1 MSVSPVNYIQHQQLF
16 ITHSMNDERLYSN
29 DICLYFVFFYLWNK
43 HRFHSPFLINRNEV
57 MQLSH
62 IRCRKAYMKSIKRLH
77 HCGYI
82 VYMKSSRQFEESK
95 VLMLPLAESGPQQ
108 GVGNLPPVREGN
120 IPHVEAACIPH
131 TGVDTGHFYK
141 LNINNAKTERVNSAS
156 RPQKKIRNENSKE
169 NEISSPAI
177 PQLEEVLAQF
187 KAAGFP
193 EKEGRKF
200 FFHYQAI
207 GWTISGM
214 PIHDWP
220 SAAQKWCENIDSFTS
235 KNHDNGN
242 AKPGKLHV
250 NEDKRYDIPL

>member
-1 MSVSPVNYIQHQQLF
+1 MPATPINYIQHQQMF
-16 ITHSMNDERLYSN
+16 MMQSMTDERLYSN
-29 DICLYFVFFYLWNK
+29 DICLYFVFFHLWNR
-43 HRFHSPFLINRNEV
+43 HRFHSPFPVNRSEV

-62 IRCRKAYMKSIKRLH
+62 IRCRKAYIKCIRRLH
-77 HCGYI
+77 SYGYI
-82 VYMKSSRQFEESK
+82 VYMRSPKQFGESK
-95 VLMLPLAESGPQQ
+95 VFMLPLGASGPQP
-108 GVGNLPPVREGN
+108 GIGNEPQAGEGN
-120 IPHVEAACIPH
+120 IPQPVAASTPH
-131 TGVDTGHFYK
+131 TGVDAGHFYK
-141 LNINNAKTERVNSAS
+141 LNINNVKTERVNSNS
-156 RPQKKIRNENSKE
+156 RPQKKMKNESSEE
-169 NEISSPAI
+169 NEISTPAI
-177 PQLEEVLAQF
+177 PKLEEVLAQF

-235 KNHDNGN
+235 KNHDNGT